1 MSPIYIR
8 QATKNDL
15 EQIMPIIDEAKKFL
29 KEEGNP
35 QWQSGYP
42 DVETIT
48 TDIDDGVAW
57 VLIVDQKIAG
67 YTAITDGP
75 DPNYKK
81 IDGKWEN
88 DLDPYVAIHRV
99 AISDEYR
106 GMHIY
111 DDSVNILTNFSVFP
125 AQIEKLTDFA
135 AVSPAQ
141 PKNTIVPNVDL
152 NMYSRGLGTR
162 HLLGGMDSSS
172 RFVKVAFTLAHA
184 PKSDDETESVTNF
197 FNILHSVEQA
207 KRLDEIEP
215 SKFEYTMYSDCM
227 NLDKGILYF
236 TTYDNNQI
244 DAVDMNS

>member
-1 MSPIYIR
+1 MSLIYIR
-8 QATKNDL
+8 QAAKNDL

-35 QWQSGYP
+35 QWQSNYP
-42 DVETIT
+42 NVETIT
-48 TDIDDGVAW
+48 ADIEEGVAW

-67 YTAITDGP
+67 YTAITDEP

-81 IDGKWEN
+81 IDGKWNN

-111 DDSVNILTNFSVFP
+111 DDSVNVLTNFSVFP
-125 AQIEKLTDFA
+125 AQIEKLADFA

-152 NMYSRGLGTR
+152 NM
-162 HLLGGMDSSS
+162 
-172 RFVKVAFTLAHA
+172 F
-184 PKSDDETESVTNF
+184 
-197 FNILHSVEQA
+197 
-207 KRLDEIEP
+207 
-215 SKFEYTMYSDCM
+215 
-227 NLDKGILYF
+227 
-236 TTYDNNQI
+236 
-244 DAVDMNS
+244 